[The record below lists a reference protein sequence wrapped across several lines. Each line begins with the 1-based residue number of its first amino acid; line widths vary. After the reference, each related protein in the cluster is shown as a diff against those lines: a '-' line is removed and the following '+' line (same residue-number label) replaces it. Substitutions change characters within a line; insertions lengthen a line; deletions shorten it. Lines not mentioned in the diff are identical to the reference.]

1 MATYKIYND
10 YNTITLNNSVTN
22 KIITTSMFG
31 DTTNNSNVY
40 FGLKDVDN
48 NYINKLSDNTYK
60 IVSDENDNC
69 YFITDNTAADH
80 NTAQLIK
87 LTIPS
92 LSSNTLLTFKY
103 NGTILFKVN
112 YQKQNKG
119 RIIFLRPDT
128 YASYYNDN
136 LSDYLLYMVYE
147 DGGQG
152 ISNTTGI
159 PYDACNGLYT
169 FNPNDKITI
178 KNIFYYYDFDNNFN
192 ISDSYTWKDLDN
204 IYNFTFIDGTLDIRN
219 NSSYYDAGLID
230 LNYLSQQRTGERID
244 NISKYFDDDLKPL
257 TDGLYILHAVLFR
270 AYDEGDH
277 YEYSAVSEWRS
288 HAYWQGAQNKQYG
301 IYYYDY

>member
-80 NTAQLIK
+80 NTAQIIK

-128 YASYYNDN
+128 YASYYDKK

-159 PYDACNGLYT
+159 PYDACNRLYT
-169 FNPNDKITI
+169 FNPNDLITI

-192 ISDSYTWKDLDN
+192 ISDSYTWEDLDN

-257 TDGLYILHAVLFR
+257 TDGQYILHAVLFR
-270 AYDEGDH
+270 AYAEGDH

-288 HAYWQGAQNKQYG
+288 YADWEGTQNKQYG

>member
-1 MATYKIYND
+1 
-10 YNTITLNNSVTN
+10 
-22 KIITTSMFG
+22 
-31 DTTNNSNVY
+31 
-40 FGLKDVDN
+40 
-48 NYINKLSDNTYK
+48 
-60 IVSDENDNC
+60 
-69 YFITDNTAADH
+69 
-80 NTAQLIK
+80 
-87 LTIPS
+87 
-92 LSSNTLLTFKY
+92 
-103 NGTILFKVN
+103 
-112 YQKQNKG
+112 
-119 RIIFLRPDT
+119 
-128 YASYYNDN
+128 
-136 LSDYLLYMVYE
+136 MVYE

-169 FNPNDKITI
+169 SNPNDKIAI

-230 LNYLSQQRTGERID
+230 LNYLSYQRSGERVD

-257 TDGLYILHAVLFR
+257 TAGWYILHAVLFR
-270 AYDEGDH
+270 AYDEGGH

-288 HAYWQGAQNKQYG
+288 HAYWEGEQNKQYG

>member
-1 MATYKIYND
+1 MATYKIYNG

-119 RIIFLRPDT
+119 RIIFLRPNT
-128 YASYYNDN
+128 YSSHYDDN
-136 LSDYLLYMVYE
+136 LSDYPLYIVYE

-152 ISNTTGI
+152 IPNTTNI
-159 PYDACNGLYT
+159 PYEVCNDLYILH
-169 FNPNDKITI
+169 PNNLIAL

-192 ISDSYTWKDLDN
+192 ISDSYTWEDLDN
-204 IYNFTFIDGTLDIRN
+204 KYNFTFIDGTLDIRTD
-219 NSSYYDAGLID
+219 SSYYNAGLIN
-230 LNYLSQQRTGERID
+230 LNFLSNRLGEKID

-257 TDGLYILHAVLFR
+257 TSGWHILHAVLFR
-270 AYDEGDH
+270 AYDYDDH

-288 HAYWQGAQNKQYG
+288 HAYWEGTQNKQYG